1 MSSVIILP
9 LFLVN
14 LMQVPIQSSEMVL
27 EKDVLGNLA
36 DSVHVKQ
43 ERKLERTQRKP
54 KRPLLP
60 DEPPASLTPQNF
72 DISIDNTGFSMQPMD
87 ISVRADISGGGFGI
101 SNGDYLPIVRVQA
114 DYPKRAL
121 SRRMTGWVIVEFT
134 VTEQGMVSNPFV
146 VENCGRILLPGQPA
160 ECVDSPNSIFDSAAT
175 KAALK
180 YEYKPKVL
188 NGNPVA
194 IAGVRNKII
203 FEPTGV
209 I

>member
-9 LFLVN
+9 LFLAY
-14 LMQVPIQSSEMVL
+14 LMEVPIQSSEMVL

-54 KRPLLP
+54 KRPALP
-60 DEPPASLTPQNF
+60 DERPPSVPPQKF
-72 DISIDNTGFSMQPMD
+72 DVSIDNTGFSMQPLDM
-87 ISVRADISGGGFGI
+87 SVSADISGGGFGI
-101 SNGDYLPIVRVQA
+101 SDGDYLPTVKVQA

-121 SRRMTGWVIVEFT
+121 SRQMTGWVIIEFT
-134 VTEQGMVSNPFV
+134 VTEQGTVSNPFV
-146 VENCGRILLPGQPA
+146 VENCGLIPNPRQPT

-180 YEYKPKVL
+180 YEYTPRVL

-194 IAGVRNKII
+194 IAGVRNKIT
-203 FEPTGV
+203 FELTGV